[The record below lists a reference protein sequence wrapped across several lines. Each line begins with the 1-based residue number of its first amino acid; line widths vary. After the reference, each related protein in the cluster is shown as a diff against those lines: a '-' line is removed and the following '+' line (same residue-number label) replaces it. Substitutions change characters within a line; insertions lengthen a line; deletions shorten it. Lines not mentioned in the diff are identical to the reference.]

1 MSILGGQFEQ
11 RKRKA
16 GNRAETGIFHTSV
29 NELSIFPDFSKS
41 FSHFWKRD
49 DCGYL

>member
-16 GNRAETGIFHTSV
+16 GNRAETGEYFT
-29 NELSIFPDFSKS
+29 PAPKS
-41 FSHFWKRD
+41 
-49 DCGYL
+49 